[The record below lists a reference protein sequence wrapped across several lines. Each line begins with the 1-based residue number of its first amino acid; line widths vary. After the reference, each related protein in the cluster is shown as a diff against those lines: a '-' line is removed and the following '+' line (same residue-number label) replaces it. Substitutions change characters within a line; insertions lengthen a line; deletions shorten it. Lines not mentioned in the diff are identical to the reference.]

1 MKLSLGT
8 VQFGLDYGVSNVS
21 GRVPQAQVE
30 SILACAKQNDVTLLD
45 TASQYGDSEKV
56 LGTVTQHN
64 DDFDVVTKTAS
75 FLKYDTL
82 TAMHAISLKN
92 TFQQSVLNLN
102 RNSCYGLLVHQADD
116 LLKPGSDYLMD
127 ALLDLKS
134 CGMVRKIG
142 VSVYS
147 AEQIDALL
155 DRYHNIDIIQLP
167 LNVLDQRL
175 MQSGHLKKLKERQI
189 EIHARSIFL
198 QGLLLM
204 DMTKLNTFFNPFVP
218 HLQSYVNTITKLVL
232 SPLQAAMLFVK
243 QIKEIDRMIVGVTS
257 EMEFNQII
265 CAYNNT
271 PNAAIDFSFAYA
283 DNEQYIN
290 PVNWRLTQ

>member
-1 MKLSLGT
+1 MKLGLGT

-21 GRVPQAQVE
+21 GRVSQTQVE
-30 SILACAKQNDVTLLD
+30 SILAVAKQHDVNLLD

-56 LGTVTQHN
+56 LGTVAQHN
-64 DDFDVVTKTAS
+64 DYFNVVTKTPS
-75 FLKYDTL
+75 FLKYDVL
-82 TAMHAISLKN
+82 TAMHALSLKN
-92 TFQQSVLNLN
+92 TFQQSILNLN
-102 RNSCYGLLVHQADD
+102 RSGCYGLLVHQADD

-127 ALLDLKS
+127 ALLELKS
-134 CGMVRKIG
+134 CGRVHKIG
-142 VSVYS
+142 ASVYS
-147 AEQIDALL
+147 AQQIDRLL
-155 DRYHNIDIIQLP
+155 DRYHDIDIIQLP

-175 MQSGHLKKLKERQI
+175 IQSGHLKKLKERQI
-189 EIHARSIFL
+189 EIHVRSIFL

-204 DMTKLNTFFNPFVP
+204 DVTKLNTFFNPFAS
-218 HLQSYVNTITKLVL
+218 HLQSYFNAITKLVL
-232 SPLQAAMLFVK
+232 SPLQAAILFVK

-265 CAYNNT
+265 GAYNNT
-271 PNAAIDFSFAYA
+271 PNAVIDFSFAST